1 MIVRRILCNL
11 KSATSC
17 VCKSSNC
24 EFNITKTFFIWRQT
38 MKPVLGLNIARI
50 TNAELVRH
58 YARNIDKP
66 KSQGKQAHHKGGVSS
81 CS

>member
-1 MIVRRILCNL
+1 
-11 KSATSC
+11 
-17 VCKSSNC
+17 
-24 EFNITKTFFIWRQT
+24 